1 MFLGLKNEN
10 FEIFYITVMRL
21 YLVEGRLVNKIQKET
36 GTMKVVNLVVTATEN
51 NLLSYIPVSC
61 TEN

>member
-21 YLVEGRLVNKIQKET
+21 YLVEGRLVNKIQNET